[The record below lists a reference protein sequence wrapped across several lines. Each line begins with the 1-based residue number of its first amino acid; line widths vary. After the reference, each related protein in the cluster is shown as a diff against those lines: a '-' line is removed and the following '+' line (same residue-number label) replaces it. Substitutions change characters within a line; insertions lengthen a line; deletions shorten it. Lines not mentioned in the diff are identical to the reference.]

1 MRPHSAGVEKN
12 NDRISG
18 KKGEEGDDHVEAGE
32 EVKVEVEVEVKV
44 KETRN
49 KLHRLR
55 PQAQA
60 PEPMERRCFAVK
72 EGLQPGGTAALMTP
86 RLYRRAAHG
95 KSLKYSQGPLQVIGL
110 AQHAVTENC
119 VIIYLKGILL
129 SIAQQPFV
137 EWRMNGCRAG

>member
-1 MRPHSAGVEKN
+1 MEKN

-18 KKGEEGDDHVEAGE
+18 KKGEEGDDDVEAGE
-32 EVKVEVEVEVKV
+32 EVKVEVKV

-49 KLHRLR
+49 KLLRLR

-72 EGLQPGGTAALMTP
+72 EGLQPGGTVALMTP
-86 RLYRRAAHG
+86 RLYRRAAHD

-110 AQHAVTENC
+110 AQHADTENC

-129 SIAQQPFV
+129 SIARQPFV
-137 EWRMNGCRAG
+137 EWPMHGVQS